1 MKKIYCLLVA
11 TFVFALSNDVIVAG
25 EDMKGTILE
34 KDITYRSKRTPR
46 DTRWDQGNWEFSF
59 VTGPF
64 FGPFP
69 SSGGRERISYYAN
82 SLRAAYNL
90 TDIFG
95 SNDAWYRGNVQL
107 VGELFIAEI
116 FNTVGGGSIVVGP
129 NVLARYNFIQPG
141 WKIVPFIQMGPGLVY
156 TDTDNNAIGSNY
168 CFQLNAGAGFRY
180 LINDDW
186 AVSLEAD
193 WHHMSNAGLA
203 DSNLGSDT
211 IGGQFGISYFLN

>member
-11 TFVFALSNDVIVAG
+11 TLIFVCGKDFVFAG

-34 KDITYRSKRTPR
+34 KDIAYRPRKAPR

-64 FGPFP
+64 FGPAT
-69 SSGGRERISYYAN
+69 GGERDRISYYAN

-90 TDIFG
+90 TDILG

-129 NVLARYNFIQPG
+129 NVLARYNFVQPG
-141 WKIVPFIQMGPGLVY
+141 WKIVPFVQAGPGLVY
-156 TDTDNNAIGSNY
+156 TDTDNNAIGSHY
-168 CFQLNAGAGFRY
+168 CFQLNGGAGLRY

-186 AVSLEAD
+186 AVSVEGD
-193 WHHMSNAGLA
+193 WHHMSNAGFA
-203 DSNLGSDT
+203 KSNLGADDL
-211 IGGQFGISYFLN
+211 GGQVGVSYFLH